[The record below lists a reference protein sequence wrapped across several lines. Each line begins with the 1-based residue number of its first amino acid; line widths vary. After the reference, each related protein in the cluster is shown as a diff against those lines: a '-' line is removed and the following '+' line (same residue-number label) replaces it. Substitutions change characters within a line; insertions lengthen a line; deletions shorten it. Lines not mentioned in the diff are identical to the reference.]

1 MDPSFIGRTV
11 VGGPFEVGRDAV
23 RAFATAIGEDD
34 PRCHDV
40 AAARA
45 AGQPDLLA
53 PPTFA
58 FALTMRV
65 TGPLMA
71 DPALGL
77 QYDRAVHGEQ
87 TFAYRR
93 PLVAGDEVHVSC
105 TVQDIAVRG
114 SNEVLTA
121 QCTLTG
127 ADGLEILRTT
137 EVFVTR
143 GTA

>member
-1 MDPSFIGRTV
+1 MDGSFIGRTV

-23 RAFATAIGEDD
+23 RTFATAIGEQDR
-34 PRCHDV
+34 RCHDV

-45 AGQPDLLA
+45 AGYPDLLA

-77 QYDRAVHGEQ
+77 RYDRAVHGEQ
-87 TFAYRR
+87 RFAYRR
-93 PLVAGDEVHVSC
+93 PLVAGDEVLVSA

-114 SNEVLTA
+114 ANEVLSME
-121 QCTLTG
+121 CILTG
-127 ADGLEILRTT
+127 ADGQEILRTT
-137 EVFVTR
+137 EVIVTR